1 MNATLS
7 SSFKPA
13 SVALGPTP
21 SILPGRELVGFDD
34 VQEKYT
40 FEKVRE
46 RTAYVCIAPNPLR
59 AELTPRRLPFVG
71 DWQRDRHRHPQS
83 HR

>member
-34 VQEKYT
+34 VQEKYA
-40 FEKVRE
+40 FDKVRVRLGLR
-46 RTAYVCIAPNPLR
+46 RTRTGRN
-59 AELTPRRLPFVG
+59 
-71 DWQRDRHRHPQS
+71 
-83 HR
+83 